1 MAARPWLFYCQDC
14 PGVPEG
20 RFYVRVS
27 GLTLCVGCWRARGR
41 PWPGDVEG
49 RETRPRMVHEF
60 ATCRGCRARIEWAL
74 LNGNPHPFD
83 VVPTDTGRGYELVE
97 LANEPGPIAVYV
109 NAHALQARRLNGEQ
123 VRLVVSHFATCP
135 EKERFQRPRG

>member
-1 MAARPWLFYCQDC
+1 
-14 PGVPEG
+14 
-20 RFYVRVS
+20 
-27 GLTLCVGCWRARGR
+27 
-41 PWPGDVEG
+41 
-49 RETRPRMVHEF
+49 MVHEF
-60 ATCRGCRARIEWAL
+60 ATCRGCRGRIEWAL

-109 NAHALQARRLNGEQ
+109 NAHVLQARRLNGEA

-135 EKERFQRPRG
+135 EKERLDRRRG